1 MYRLTAGPGC
11 QVVERVRR
19 KAAIYGQDVDAE
31 TPHHQNGSAASSAG
45 VADGSAPHYKVS
57 PDNIA
62 MLYDKWV
69 MPLTKQVQ
77 VEYLLRRLEC

>member
-1 MYRLTAGPGC
+1 M
-11 QVVERVRR
+11 RR

-31 TPHHQNGSAASSAG
+31 GPQHNGPAALNG
-45 VADGSAPHYKVS
+45 VSAPDGVELHTPPHCKVS
-57 PDNIA
+57 PDTIA

-77 VEYLLRRLEC
+77 VEYLLRRLET

>member
-1 MYRLTAGPGC
+1 M
-11 QVVERVRR
+11 RR
-19 KAAIYGQDVDAE
+19 KAAIYGQDVDAD
-31 TPHHQNGSAASSAG
+31 TPDQNGSAAFNGRPAE
-45 VADGSAPHYKVS
+45 GSAPHYKVS